1 MIKRQLSTATF
12 KTISGNPS
20 KSPNT
25 QGNNFYKF
33 KTIDLNNER
42 LKDNQSYIDDFQ
54 YELSG
59 VDEYHET
66 LINDEESRTGDIVA
80 DQQRIRNSSSP
91 IFYKKFSSSN
101 FYKKIYIKL
110 KYYTIWRPFITLLF
124 IGIIIGI
131 IASVLQILTEYLNN
145 IKMGYCKSNWLL
157 NKSYCCSKMYS
168 GNSGVPREFL
178 EEQCVIDGHWKDY
191 SSPVNGF
198 FIYGFLSII
207 YSSVASVLIFNY
219 APFASGGGI
228 SEIKMSLRGF
238 NYNPD
243 FYSVKTTLIKC
254 IALPLT
260 IASGINV
267 GKEGP
272 SVHYATSVGVLVSEG
287 MNKLFSYKKPHY
299 EIDFDTI
306 ETMNESDS
314 HLEEG
319 HNVRSLLKSNKSTN
333 SVTSNIRSPPVA
345 QSPKPVSS
353 SSSRKSISTASN
365 SRLDSPT
372 SQNFYQLSEY
382 MLSGA
387 AGGVALAFAAPIG
400 GVLFVFEE
408 LCSNYIKFN
417 ITAMWKCYF
426 ITMVGITI
434 LKIINPFR
442 NGEVV
447 QFEVRYTENW
457 RLGEIPVFIIIGI
470 FGGLYGILMK
480 RMNIFWVNFRN
491 LHFSKNLQLEIFVLT
506 VLTFLLSYF
515 NSFLKLDMTE
525 SMKVLFH
532 ECSSSNDKENS
543 IWDHDLCKVTNESA
557 HSGWVTF
564 AICISLAYALVTR
577 FLLVAISYGCKL
589 PCGIFIPSM
598 SIGALFGRLL
608 SIIIVKAFD
617 LKPGTI
623 TEGSYA
629 VLGAAAALTGMTH
642 LTIACVV
649 IIFELTG
656 AFNHIVPTMVTI
668 GITRLIMDKFD
679 NGKGIAEDMC
689 LFNKFPFLED
699 EPPIRLSKDIR
710 GEKIIADDIMTREIV
725 SLSENII
732 INELKIILQNN
743 KFSGF
748 PIVNKDKKVIC
759 YVYRQLLEHLVM
771 NNDID
776 AVINISNLKHMDF
789 VIKSVMFIR
798 KDDNILLIHDI
809 FNNLSP
815 KLVFVEDNYKIIGL
829 ITKKDLIKFEHDQ
842 IVQLDGEGANQFKF
856 NENSIQTLHTIL
868 YKLGRVFGIV

>member
-1 MIKRQLSTATF
+1 MIKRQESSATF

-25 QGNNFYKF
+25 VGNNFFKF
-33 KTIDLNNER
+33 KTLDLNNER
-42 LKDNQSYIDDFQ
+42 LKDNLSYLADFQ

-66 LINDEESRTGDIVA
+66 LINDDENQGVSNDLVHDNRERST
-80 DQQRIRNSSSP
+80 SP
-91 IFYKKFSSSN
+91 RFYKKFTSSN
-101 FYKKIYIKL
+101 LLKKIYIKL
-110 KYYTIWRPFITLLF
+110 KYYTIWKPFWTLLC
-124 IGIIIGI
+124 IGVTIGA
-131 IASVLQILTEYLNN
+131 IASILQILTEYFNN
-145 IKMGYCKSNWLL
+145 VKLGYCKSNWLL
-157 NKSYCCSKMYS
+157 NKSYCCSQKYS
-168 GNSGVPREFL
+168 DKNGIPKEFL
-178 EEQCVIDGHWKDY
+178 EEQCVLDGHWNNY
-191 SSPVNGF
+191 SHPMVGF
-198 FIYGFLSII
+198 ATYGILSIA
-207 YSSVASVLIFNY
+207 YSTIASFLIFKF
-219 APFASGGGI
+219 APFAAGGGI
-228 SEIKMSLRGF
+228 PEIKMALRGF
-238 NYNPD
+238 QYDPD
-243 FYSVKTTLIKC
+243 FFSLKTTIIKC
-254 IALPLT
+254 ITLPLT

-272 SVHYATSVGVLVSEG
+272 SVHYATSVGVLISEF
-287 MNKLFSYKKPHY
+287 MNKTFSFGDLNDIATSV
-299 EIDFDTI
+299 E
-306 ETMNESDS
+306 EE
-314 HLEEG
+314 LEEQNASG
-319 HNVRSLLKSNKSTN
+319 QEDSNIIRPTGSSTSLTRGRLTTTASSSTN
-333 SVTSNIRSPPVA
+333 ITVD
-345 QSPKPVSS
+345 PK
-353 SSSRKSISTASN
+353 
-365 SRLDSPT
+365 SRLDSPV
-372 SQNFYQLSEY
+372 SQNFFQLSEN
-382 MLSGA
+382 MLAGA

-447 QFEVRYTENW
+447 QFEVRYNENW

-470 FGGLYGILMK
+470 FGGVYGILMK
-480 RMNIFWVNFRN
+480 RMNIFWINFRN
-491 LHFSKNLQLEIFVLT
+491 LYFKDHLQIEIFFLT
-506 VLTFLLSYF
+506 IITFLLSYF
-515 NSFLKLDMTE
+515 NSFLKFDMAE
-525 SMKVLFH
+525 SMKILFH
-532 ECSSSNDKENS
+532 ECSLTDNNENS
-543 IWDHDLCKVTNESA
+543 IWDHDLCTVTNDTDHHWSL
-557 HSGWVTF
+557 TF
-564 AICISLAYALVTR
+564 ITCASLLYALVTR
-577 FLLVAISYGCKL
+577 FILVVVSYGCKL

-608 SIIIVKAFD
+608 SILIVKIFS

-623 TEGSYA
+623 IEGSYA

-642 LTIACVV
+642 LTISCVV

-710 GEKIIADDIMTREIV
+710 GEKIIAHDIMTFEIV
-725 SLSENII
+725 CLKETML
-732 INELKIILQNN
+732 INELRIILQNN

-748 PIVNKDKKVIC
+748 PVINKDKEVVC
-759 YVYRQLLEHLVM
+759 YVYRQLLEHIVLQNLNESVV
-771 NNDID
+771 DLTK
-776 AVINISNLKHMDF
+776 LKHLDY
-789 VIKSVMFIR
+789 VIKSVMFIN

-815 KLVFVEDNYKIIGL
+815 KLVFVQDNFKLVGL

-842 IVQLDGEGANQFKF
+842 FIQLNGEIANQFNFSESLIKKIH
-856 NENSIQTLHTIL
+856 SSL
-868 YKLGRVFGIV
+868 YKLFRITGMS

>member
-1 MIKRQLSTATF
+1 MIKKQLSTATF
-12 KTISGNPS
+12 KTISGNPA

-54 YELSG
+54 YELNG

-66 LINDEESRTGDIVA
+66 LINDEETRHGDLAVDA
-80 DQQRIRNSSSP
+80 QRIGNSSSP
-91 IFYKKFSSSN
+91 RFYKKFSSSN

-110 KYYTIWRPFITLLF
+110 KYYTIWKPFLTLLF
-124 IGIIIGI
+124 IGIIVGV
-131 IASVLQILTEYLNN
+131 IASVLQVLTEYLNN

-168 GNSGVPREFL
+168 GNSGVPREFI

-191 SSPVNGF
+191 ASPVSSF

-207 YSSVASVLIFNY
+207 YSTVASALIFNY

-228 SEIKMSLRGF
+228 SEIKMALRGF
-238 NYNPD
+238 YYNSD
-243 FYSVKTTLIKC
+243 FFSFKTTLIKC

-272 SVHYATSVGVLVSEG
+272 SVHYATSVGVLVSEF
-287 MNKLFSYKKPHY
+287 MNKLFTYKKPIY
-299 EIDFDTI
+299 DFDTDTI
-306 ETMNESDS
+306 DTEHHENQN
-314 HLEEG
+314 LEDG
-319 HNVRSLLKSNKSTN
+319 YNPRSLLKSN
-333 SVTSNIRSPPVA
+333 
-345 QSPKPVSS
+345 
-353 SSSRKSISTASN
+353 ISTSSLNRANRPTPSPQPISRTTTKN
-365 SRLDSPT
+365 STTTISDSRLDSPT
-372 SQNFYQLSEY
+372 NQNFYQLAEY
-382 MLSGA
+382 MLAGA

-400 GVLFVFEE
+400 GVLFIFEE

-480 RMNIFWVNFRN
+480 KMNIFWVNFRN
-491 LHFSKNLQLEIFVLT
+491 LYFSKNLQLEIFVLT

-532 ECSSSNDKENS
+532 ECSISNDQENS
-543 IWDHDLCKVTNESA
+543 IWDHDLCKVTNETE

-564 AICISLAYALVTR
+564 IICASLAYALITR

-608 SIIIVKAFD
+608 SIIIVKLFD

-623 TEGSYA
+623 IEGSYA

-710 GEKIIADDIMTREIV
+710 GERIIADDIMTEEIV
-725 SLSENII
+725 FLNENII
-732 INELKIILQNN
+732 INELRIILQNN

-748 PIVNKDKKVIC
+748 PVVNKDKKITC

-771 NNDID
+771 NNDKDTI
-776 AVINISNLKHMDF
+776 INISNLKHMDY

-798 KDDNILLIHDI
+798 KADNILLIHDI

-815 KLVFVEDNYKIIGL
+815 KLVFVQDNYKTVGL

-842 IVQLDGEGANQFKF
+842 IIQLDGEGANQFKF
-856 NENSIQTLHTIL
+856 NENSIEKIHKIL
-868 YKLGRVFGIV
+868 YKFGRVFGIV